1 MKILV
6 LGSGGV
12 GGCIGAYLSKAGKD
26 VTLIA
31 RGQHLEKMQEQGLVI
46 ESSQGQEIIP
56 VHAMELKDYKE
67 IADVIYVCFKAIL

>member
-46 ESSQGQEIIP
+46 ES
-56 VHAMELKDYKE
+56 A
-67 IADVIYVCFKAIL
+67 KAKKSSPFMRWN

>member
-46 ESSQGQEIIP
+46 ESRQGQEIIP
-56 VHAMELKDYKE
+56 VPCDGIKGL
-67 IADVIYVCFKAIL
+67 

>member
-31 RGQHLEKMQEQGLVI
+31 WSTLR
-46 ESSQGQEIIP
+46 
-56 VHAMELKDYKE
+56 KD
-67 IADVIYVCFKAIL
+67 AGTGFSH